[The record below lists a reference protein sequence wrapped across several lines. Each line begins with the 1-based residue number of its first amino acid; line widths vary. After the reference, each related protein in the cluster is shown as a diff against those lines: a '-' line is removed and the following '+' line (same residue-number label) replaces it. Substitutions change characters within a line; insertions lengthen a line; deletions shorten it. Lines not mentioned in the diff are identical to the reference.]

1 MEAKIPSS
9 TKSGVGVG
17 LGTARG
23 AGVVLV
29 GLRTVCETTGKV
41 LIFALEA
48 RVDLLVGSAGM
59 LLLDVTGAGR
69 SWTEIVDR
77 FDMVGLGW
85 IDFEKRRPN

>member
-9 TKSGVGVG
+9 TKSGVGVV

-48 RVDLLVGSAGM
+48 RVDLLVGSAGI
-59 LLLDVTGAGR
+59 LWLDLTGAGR
-69 SWTEIVDR
+69 SWTDFVER
-77 FDMVGLGW
+77 KDMMGLGGT
-85 IDFEKRRPN
+85 DVGRCRPN